1 MSSLNTDNKSKAL
14 ITVLA
19 GAFVILTIW
28 WALPFVIDTENMPI
42 NIIEVFSGTYGIL
55 ALFGGL
61 VGIGAAQKWGGFKS
75 ILGRGI
81 LMLSLGLLAQEFG
94 QLAFGY
100 YLHIQHVE
108 IPYPSLADVGYF
120 GSILFYIYGAILIA
134 KAAGATISLRSMKG
148 KLIALLL
155 PAAVLVTSYFVFLSN
170 YEFDFSQ
177 PLTVFL
183 DFGYPLGQAIYLSIA
198 LLAYLFSRKWLGGI
212 LKNKILLVIAAFFLQ
227 YAADFNFLYQVV
239 NETWVNGGYGDYL
252 YLFSYFVMGLA
263 LVNFYRAF
271 MQIKGKS

>member
-1 MSSLNTDNKSKAL
+1 
-14 ITVLA
+14 
-19 GAFVILTIW
+19 
-28 WALPFVIDTENMPI
+28 
-42 NIIEVFSGTYGIL
+42 
-55 ALFGGL
+55 
-61 VGIGAAQKWGGFKS
+61 
-75 ILGRGI
+75 
-81 LMLSLGLLAQEFG
+81 
-94 QLAFGY
+94 
-100 YLHIQHVE
+100 
-108 IPYPSLADVGYF
+108 
-120 GSILFYIYGAILIA
+120 
-134 KAAGATISLRSMKG
+134 MKG